1 VKDSGIAADAIHG
14 VSFSAHGKGLYL
26 VDKQGQPVRNGIV
39 SSDSRTQPLVSRW
52 KSEGRDAE
60 AYGRSLQQLWPSHP
74 AALLGWLKEHEPD
87 SYQRTGYILMV
98 HDYIRYC
105 LTGKFACEKPIS
117 PAAIC
122 LTSSRGH
129 STLLCLTS
137 SVLQRWRRKRR
148 RLIGSAE
155 CAGYVTEQAA
165 VRCGLKAGTP
175 VFGGLFDVVGAALAS
190 GVHDSSCLSAV
201 AGTRSIA
208 TRVSDCIEP
217 SDYPYV
223 WEILHSALS
232 LFMKVVRPR
241 PAASPGLCS
250 SSSRICRTAIA
261 SLTSG
266 RKTATKGSQH
276 PVLSVAVRLQL
287 PR

>member
-1 VKDSGIAADAIHG
+1 MSHYFMGVDLGGTVTKAGIYTADGLEIKVVELAVPLLSEQMGFCERDMAELWSATSQVIRHVLKDSGIAADAIHG

-105 LTGKFACEKPIS
+105 LTGKFACEETNIS
-117 PAAIC
+117 GSNLFNQQQGAFDP
-122 LTSSRGH
+122 
-129 STLLCLTS
+129 TLFNIFGIAEMAE
-137 SVLQRWRRKRR
+137 KAPP
-148 RLIGSAE
+148 LIGSAE

-165 VRCGLKAGTP
+165 VRCGLKPERRCSAGCLT
-175 VFGGLFDVVGAALAS
+175 
-190 GVHDSSCLSAV
+190 LSAQ
-201 AGTRSIA
+201 R
-208 TRVSDCIEP
+208 
-217 SDYPYV
+217 
-223 WEILHSALS
+223 W
-232 LFMKVVRPR
+232 PR
-241 PAASPGLCS
+241 AYTTVPA
-250 SSSRICRTAIA
+250 
-261 SLTSG
+261 
-266 RKTATKGSQH
+266 
-276 PVLSVAVRLQL
+276 
-287 PR
+287 